1 MSEEHIDHTS
11 VNVGRSRRGD
21 GHVDPLA
28 RDRGGVER
36 DATKTPTLF
45 PIEQP
50 QAAERGLQGLRV
62 VFLIVCLLPG
72 VATSGGDGVEP
83 WWPSAWGAE
92 DQLGALN
99 HHTPLKVVEAARLI
113 RLGRVVD
120 MAHTITQDI
129 PTFHG
134 YEMTPTGGPEM
145 RPLGSNRAVYNGERI
160 EGRITAVGTQFDSLG
175 HVGRALGVDG
185 DAQSIRYYNGFRHS
199 DISGP
204 QGFTKLGVER
214 VPPIFTKGVM
224 VDLAAY
230 KGRNLGGG
238 EEITI
243 ADLEGALAAQ
253 GMSKEDVQP
262 GDAFFFHTGFGRL
275 WDTARNGKAYMLGTP
290 GFTEAAAHWLAD
302 RGVIAVGGDQPA
314 LEPTRRTTTDR
325 MAPTEEKVGP
335 IHQIFLLERGVYVF
349 ENMLLEPLA
358 REKRYRFAFAF
369 GAIPFAGAN
378 ASMARPFA
386 IY

>member
-1 MSEEHIDHTS
+1 MRTTGI
-11 VNVGRSRRGD
+11 GD
-21 GHVDPLA
+21 GETVA
-28 RDRGGVER
+28 RDSYPRQLGMKRGR
-36 DATKTPTLF
+36 H
-45 PIEQP
+45 
-50 QAAERGLQGLRV
+50 GLCAVL
-62 VFLIVCLLPG
+62 LITCLLPG
-72 VATSGGDGVEP
+72 VASSGGDGVEP
-83 WWPSAWGAE
+83 WWPSSWGPD

-99 HHTPLKVVEAARLI
+99 HHTSSNVLEAARLI
-113 RLGRVVD
+113 RVGRVVD

-129 PTFHG
+129 PTFHD
-134 YEMTPTGGPEM
+134 YTMTLTGGPDM
-145 RPLGSNRAVYNGERI
+145 QPLGSNRAVYNGELI

-175 HVGRALGVDG
+175 HVGRALGADG
-185 DAQSIRYYNGFRHS
+185 DAQSLRYYNGFRHS
-199 DISGP
+199 EIAGP
-204 QGFTKLGVER
+204 RGFTKLGVER
-214 VPPIFTKGVM
+214 VPPIFTRGLM

-230 KGRNLGGG
+230 KGRNLAEG

-275 WDTARNGKAYMLGTP
+275 WDTEKHSKAYMLGTP

-325 MAPTEEKVGP
+325 MAPTTEKVGP

-349 ENMLLEPLA
+349 ENLRLETLA
-358 REKRYRFAFAF
+358 QEKRYRFAFAF